1 MKHTNSLKKSNL
13 IQLGY
18 LLLIVIS
25 LNIIGAFLFARF
37 DLTADKRYSLSES
50 TKKQL
55 KELDD
60 IVYFQVYLEGDY
72 PAGFKRLAKETR
84 EMLDEFRMYSD
95 NIQYQFVNPAE
106 GADQKEV
113 ANRYKELVNKGLQP
127 TQIQI
132 KDADSYKTQNIFP
145 AALVSYKQRELPVQ
159 LMVSRLNT
167 PPEEVLNYSIESLE
181 YNLINVIRKL
191 TTNKKKKVAFTTGHG
206 ELNDMDIS
214 AAAYA
219 LSEHY
224 NVERVL
230 LDEQLKTLRI
240 TEEDSTGKITVANRF
255 DALIIARPTQPFTEK
270 EIFLLDQFVMRGGK
284 ILWYL
289 DPVMASI
296 DSLQKAPEMPT
307 IAYNLNLE
315 ELLFSYGVRFN
326 TDLLL
331 DLNALPIVVNTG
343 RLANN
348 TPQQQ
353 MIPFFY
359 FPILTPTSNHAIVKN
374 LNAIKTEFVS
384 SIALVGNKSLQKT
397 VLLTTSKYTKRQ
409 LVPNIVSL
417 NVLRY
422 KPDPR
427 EYNQSYKTVAALV
440 EGKFV
445 SMYSGRM
452 PVRLDTAQEIQFL
465 TESPASKMI
474 FVADG
479 DMLKNQNSQGQPLE
493 LGFDKYTQTLF
504 GNKDFLLNCVDYLC
518 GDEEL
523 LQVRTRELKLRLLDS
538 TKTERQKT
546 TFQVLN
552 VVLPLGIIAII
563 GVVLIVIRK
572 RKYGKLPNKGR

>member
-255 DALIIARPTQPFTEK
+255 DALIVARPTQPFTEK
-270 EIFLLDQFVMRGGK
+270 EVFLLDQFVMRGGK

-384 SIALVGNKSLQKT
+384 SIDLVGNKSLQKT

-452 PVRLDTAQEIQFL
+452 PVQLDTAQEIQFL

-538 TKTERQKT
+538 TKTERQNT

>member
-384 SIALVGNKSLQKT
+384 SIDLVGNKSLQKT